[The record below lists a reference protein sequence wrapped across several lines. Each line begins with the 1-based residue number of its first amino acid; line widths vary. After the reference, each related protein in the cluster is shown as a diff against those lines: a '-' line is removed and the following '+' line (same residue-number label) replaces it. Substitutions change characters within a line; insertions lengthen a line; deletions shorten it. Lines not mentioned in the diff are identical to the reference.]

1 MTYDYRA
8 KKIVAVLAANLSAGI
23 ALNVVGH
30 MALALGAQ
38 GESGLI
44 GRSRLLDASG
54 VEHAGISR
62 YPFIVTRTS
71 AGKLKRLLEL
81 ARPRKD
87 VRIVDF
93 PEQMLTTGH
102 DDELASSLASV
113 KEVELT
119 YLGVLLYGDA
129 AILHE
134 LTGKF
139 SLWQ

>member
-1 MTYDYRA
+1 MLYDYRA
-8 KKIVAVLAANLSAGI
+8 KKIVIVLAANLNSGI

-38 GESGLI
+38 GESELL

-62 YPFIVTRTS
+62 YPLIITKTS
-71 AGKLKRLLEL
+71 AGKLKRLIEQ
-81 ARPRKD
+81 ARQQNDLRM
-87 VRIVDF
+87 VDF

-102 DDELASSLASV
+102 DDELAASLASV
-113 KEVELT
+113 KQEELT

-129 AILHE
+129 AILNN